1 MIYDNIDSQLTFEVE
16 SAITQL
22 NEQIELNRYQFH
34 QISSNQVLT
43 EEQMYYKTIVLNEGI
58 KESIT
63 EFIQK
68 VTAAVSKVWN
78 IFKNFQNTQTI
89 ELMNK
94 NKDKLTSDFKMICPD
109 NFEIPKVNND
119 NWETY
124 NEKIQIKDFASN
136 YETWK
141 QQKVFETVDQF
152 IKMEYSD
159 LLKPDMNLV
168 QSMHKDMFMEINET
182 KGKVITSEV
191 ITPFVNFV
199 NNFVKT
205 RDSISKD
212 IDSLNAS
219 NKNIE
224 AMLAK
229 IVSVADHYIGFEI
242 FDLLTEGNTKRAA
255 ASVEANKASLQ
266 TQNAQQSQEKYNEK
280 NKNKFRSADPQDQ
293 QNDENKKKLAEDRKN
308 IVTYYKAS
316 TQIFSAKLKTCRA
329 IERAC
334 EKIVTNF
341 IKLQLKGNKTKTE
354 QPAANQTT
362 TTNQQSTTIQK

>member
-1 MIYDNIDSQLTFEVE
+1 MIYDNIDCQLTFEVE

-22 NEQIELNRYQFH
+22 IEQIELNRYQFQ
-34 QISSNQVLT
+34 QITSNQVLT

-58 KESIT
+58 KDSII
-63 EFIQK
+63 EFIKK
-68 VTAAVSKVWN
+68 VAGAVSKAWN
-78 IFKNFQNTQTI
+78 TFKNFQNTQTI
-89 ELMNK
+89 ELINK
-94 NKDKLTSDFKMICPD
+94 NKDKLSSDFKMYCPD
-109 NFEIPKVNND
+109 NFEVPRVNDN

-124 NEKIQIKDFASN
+124 NEKIQIKDFVSN
-136 YETWK
+136 YESWK

-182 KGKVITSEV
+182 KGKVIAADN

-205 RDSISKD
+205 RESISKD

-224 AMLAK
+224 AMLSK
-229 IVSVADHYIGFEI
+229 IISEHSEYIGYDI
-242 FDLLTEGNTKRAA
+242 FDLLTEGDEERAQASIQQNQQAATAQANNQKNNT
-255 ASVEANKASLQ
+255 
-266 TQNAQQSQEKYNEK
+266 
-280 NKNKFRSADPQDQ
+280 NKFRSADPQDQ
-293 QNDENKKKLAEDRKN
+293 QKDDNNKKIAEDKKN
-308 IVTYYKAS
+308 IVIYYKAS

-354 QPAANQTT
+354 QPADNQAT